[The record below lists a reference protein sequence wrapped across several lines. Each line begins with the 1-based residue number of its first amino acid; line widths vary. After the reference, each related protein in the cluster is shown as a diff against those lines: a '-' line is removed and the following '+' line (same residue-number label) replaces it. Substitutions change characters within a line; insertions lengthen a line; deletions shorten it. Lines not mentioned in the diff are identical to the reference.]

1 MQSGTDVLK
10 LREQGVAWTDV
21 DGEIVALDEEAAVY
35 VAANPAGA
43 LLWRA
48 LADGATRAA
57 LSQALVDEYGIS
69 AERADADT
77 DAFLASLRERALL
90 DG

>member
-1 MQSGTDVLK
+1 MEGGTEVLK
-10 LREQGVAWTDV
+10 LRGQGVAWTDV
-21 DGEIVALDEEAAVY
+21 DGEIVALDEKAAVY

-48 LADGATRAA
+48 LADGATRTA

-69 AERADADT
+69 AERADADI
-77 DAFLASLRERALL
+77 DAFLAALRERALL